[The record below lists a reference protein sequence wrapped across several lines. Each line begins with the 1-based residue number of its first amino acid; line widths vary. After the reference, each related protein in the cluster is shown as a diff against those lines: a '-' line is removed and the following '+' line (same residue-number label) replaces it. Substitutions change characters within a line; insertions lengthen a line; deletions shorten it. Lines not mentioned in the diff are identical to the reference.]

1 MNLLLPLILYRL
13 ANMRMCCNRTQ
24 YICLI
29 IGLCT
34 IARRK
39 LYYNSYDT
47 AYESESHMKH
57 GDVRVVLEVK
67 KAEHERITSLSLILL
82 YKDID

>member
-1 MNLLLPLILYRL
+1 MRCNTEPNIYVLELDHVPLLD
-13 ANMRMCCNRTQ
+13 AS
-24 YICLI
+24 
-29 IGLCT
+29 
-34 IARRK
+34 
-39 LYYNSYDT
+39 YYNLYDT

-57 GDVRVVLEVK
+57 GDVRAVLGSK